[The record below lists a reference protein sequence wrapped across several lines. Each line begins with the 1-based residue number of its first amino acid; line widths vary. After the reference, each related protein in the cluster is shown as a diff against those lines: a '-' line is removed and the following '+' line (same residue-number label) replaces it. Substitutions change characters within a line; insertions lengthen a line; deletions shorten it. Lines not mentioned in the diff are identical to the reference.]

1 MRVVVDRQ
9 LCKGHGVCME
19 EAPEVF
25 HVARDGTMTLLAEHP
40 AAELRGKVAEAVKYC
55 PTGALSIAED

>member
-9 LCKGHGVCME
+9 LCKGHGVCMG

-25 HVARDGTMTLLAEHP
+25 EVSRAGKLTILAEAP
-40 AAELRGKVAEAVKYC
+40 PEEQRAKVLAAVKYC
-55 PTGALSIAED
+55 PTGALSLQEQ